1 MYANDAYGMV
11 FYNVLD
17 ATESGL
23 VTLQAQP
30 YSTSG
35 ERLEAQLVKVGPEG
49 GRHHVKVGPEGGAAP
64 QCHLVVRRAPRNNSS
79 ESLLSNALPSE
90 YGPGGLGPWSR
101 W

>member
-49 GRHHVKVGPEGGAAP
+49 GRHHVKVGPEGGVRHHVISWYEGAAR
-64 QCHLVVRRAPRNNSS
+64 Q
-79 ESLLSNALPSE
+79 
-90 YGPGGLGPWSR
+90 GWS
-101 W
+101 